1 MHKYIQFHRCVF
13 VYIALTFYFGNHFK
27 KYTFLELF
35 LRSKKVV
42 FAVCEAAAQNGG
54 RYVACGTY
62 NVRQGRVG
70 DGEVQGRCGR
80 NGQEVYIA

>member
-1 MHKYIQFHRCVF
+1 MHKYIQLRGCVF
-13 VYIALTFYFGNHFK
+13 VYIAIDFQLGHHSK
-27 KYTFLELF
+27 KYTFLEWL
-35 LRSKKVV
+35 LRNQKVV
-42 FAVCEAAAQNGG
+42 FAVCEATAQNGG

-80 NGQEVYIA
+80 NG